1 MGSRSHSSARVAR
14 SRFLGGSIVLAALAA
29 TSPAPAEPDLV
40 IDPAAWRVI
49 KSESGPVDYYVVQSE
64 GGTRFVHARYVP
76 PMKTTVLG
84 YQVADADR
92 RRVKKVRWT
101 WRAVTLPNGGDE
113 CVPRR
118 ADSAAV
124 VYVTWKRGLRYYS
137 LKYVWSAVG
146 DKGRV
151 CDSRRNP
158 FVAQDTVIVESGGP
172 VGVWKPVEIDLD
184 THFRHHFA
192 HDDPNAD
199 VPDFVGLAIMSD
211 GDQTNSESSA
221 DYGTFTLVR

>member
-1 MGSRSHSSARVAR
+1 MWGQARGMFR
-14 SRFLGGSIVLAALAA
+14 RTLLLPSIVSIALSA
-29 TSPAPAEPDLV
+29 TSPAAAEPDIV
-40 IDPAAWRVI
+40 IDPGAWRVI
-49 KSESGPVDYYVVQSE
+49 KSESGPVDYYAVQSE
-64 GGTRFVHARYVP
+64 GATRFVHARYVP

-84 YQVADADR
+84 YQVPDADR
-92 RRVKKVRWT
+92 QRARKLRWT

-113 CVPRR
+113 CARHR
-118 ADSAAV
+118 EDSAAV

-146 DKGRV
+146 KKGNV

-172 VGVWKPVEIDLD
+172 GVWKPVEIDLA

-192 HDDPNAD
+192 HDDQSAD
-199 VPDFVGLAIMSD
+199 VPDFVGVAIMTD

-221 DYGTFTLVR
+221 DYGTFTITR

>member
-1 MGSRSHSSARVAR
+1 MGMGFLQRLPARLAL
-14 SRFLGGSIVLAALAA
+14 SGSIVAVTLLGAP
-29 TSPAPAEPDLV
+29 PASAESDLV
-40 IDPAAWRVI
+40 IEPTAWRVI
-49 KSESGPVDYYVVQSE
+49 KSESGPTDYYTVQSE
-64 GGTRFVHARYVP
+64 GATRFVRARYVP

-84 YQVADADR
+84 YQVPDADR
-92 RRVKKVRWT
+92 QRIRKLRWT

-113 CVPRR
+113 CSPRR

-124 VYVTWKRGLRYYS
+124 VYVTWKRGLRYYA
-137 LKYVWSAVG
+137 LKYVWSSVG
-146 DKGRV
+146 TKGKV
-151 CDSRRNP
+151 CDSHRNP

-172 VGVWKPVEIDLD
+172 AGVWKPVEIDLA

-199 VPDFVGLAIMSD
+199 VPDFVGVAIMSD

-221 DYGTFTLVR
+221 DYGTFTMLR